1 MVYSPMWRGLERCLG
16 QHEKEKQLLLS
27 TEACDMNPGGLFFC
41 DAWLPASASQRVEC
55 MAEGSD
61 EASKVPDERE
71 NNLCM

>member
-1 MVYSPMWRGLERCLG
+1 MWRGLERCLG

-27 TEACDMNPGGLFFC
+27 TEACDMNPRGLFFIFFC
-41 DAWLPASASQRVEC
+41 GAWLPASASPRVER

-61 EASKVPDERE
+61 EASRVPDERE